1 MNQNEDSSRLYSNL
15 SSDTLDTAKGFLF
28 GVYIPFLPD
37 FLLDHTLLG
46 KEPSDRIQEHSKRW
60 TQFVSGLWRGSGD
73 VTYSLRFNLHETH
86 KRIYVYLLGRL
97 HTTYNNPQSINQVI
111 VSIPPKISISEY
123 VQKIKGSTSHY
134 LTEKYFS
141 PFQWQKG
148 YGVFSISQKNLSQA
162 IEYVK
167 NQKKHHANSTT
178 IAMLEDIKNEDDPPL
193 KYFQK

>member
-1 MNQNEDSSRLYSNL
+1 MALWRLYYHLVWSTKDRLPLILPKYENDL
-15 SSDTLDTAKGFLF
+15 YNYIIGKSDNFNCIIHCVNGM
-28 GVYIPFLPD
+28 PD
-37 FLLDHTLLG
+37 H
-46 KEPSDRIQEHSKRW
+46 
-60 TQFVSGLWRGSGD
+60 
-73 VTYSLRFNLHETH
+73 LH
-86 KRIYVYLLGRL
+86 I
-97 HTTYNNPQSINQVI
+97 I

-134 LTEKYFS
+134 LSEKYFS

-178 IAMLEDIKNEDDPPL
+178 IAILEDIKNEDDPPL